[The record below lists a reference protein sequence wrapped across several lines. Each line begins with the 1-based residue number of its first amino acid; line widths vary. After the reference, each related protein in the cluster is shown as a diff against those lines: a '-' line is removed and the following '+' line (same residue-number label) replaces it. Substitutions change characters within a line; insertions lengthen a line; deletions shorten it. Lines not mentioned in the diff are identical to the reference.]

1 MMTATSTAPSIA
13 DIHKKLTAPG
23 EILEMA
29 EVTIR
34 GVSTRVWKNA
44 PSSLAQV
51 LTASRKHGAADF
63 MVYED
68 DRWSFE
74 RHFLATARLAN
85 VLRERYGVKKGDRV
99 AIAMRNFPEWS
110 VAFWAAVS
118 AGAIVVPLNAWW
130 TGAELVYG
138 LQDSGSTVLFGDAER
153 LDRLAPEIAQLPGLR
168 LIVARDQRKELPAG
182 AEHFNAVLGQI
193 PADASLPPVAIDP
206 EDDATIF
213 YTSGTTGHPK
223 GVLGTHRNI
232 CGNLLS
238 LRFANM
244 RASIRG
250 SAPGVATRGSASGV
264 AMRGSASGVAISGSA
279 SGVAMSDASSA
290 PRSEASKPSA
300 GGAGPKPGATQNV
313 YLLSVPFF
321 HATGCHSVLVANL
334 AAGNRLVIMHKWEAG
349 RALELIEREKVN
361 TFGGVPA
368 MVWQV
373 LTHPDFDKRDLSSV
387 KSIGYGGAPAAPE
400 LVRKIEEMFPG
411 RTPSNGYGMTETSSV
426 STMNIGVDYLR
437 HPDSVGVPVAVCD
450 VKVVDEDGRTL
461 ATGEVGELWIKGPNI
476 VKEYWHK
483 PEATAATFTGGWV
496 HTGDLARV
504 DDEGFVYLVDRAK
517 DLLIRGGENIS
528 SVEVESALFEHPAVT
543 DAAVIGIPDQV
554 LGEEVGAVVHLA
566 PGSSVSEAELKAHV
580 AARLAS
586 FKVPRR
592 VWFFDEP
599 LPRNPAGKILKR
611 DLRKQLLGV

>member
-1 MMTATSTAPSIA
+1 MTTAPSIT
-13 DIHKKLTAPG
+13 DIHAKLTAPG
-23 EILEMA
+23 EVLEMA

-34 GVSTRVWKNA
+34 GVPTRVWKNA
-44 PSSLAQV
+44 PPSLGAV
-51 LTASRKHGAADF
+51 LGTSRKHGSADF

-74 RHFLATARLAN
+74 RHFLAAAHLAN
-85 VLRERYGVKKGDRV
+85 ILRDRYGLKKGDRV

-110 VAFWAAVS
+110 VAFWAAAA

-130 TGAELVYG
+130 TAPELVYG
-138 LQDSGSTVLFGDAER
+138 LEDSGSTLLFCDSER
-153 LDRLAPEIAQLPGLR
+153 LERLAPELGQLPGLR
-168 LIVARDQRKELPAG
+168 VVVARAPQDSAPGGG
-182 AEHFNAVLGQI
+182 AEHFDDVLGAV
-193 PADASLPPVAIDP
+193 PTDAALPDVAIEP

-238 LRFANM
+238 LRFANV
-244 RASIRG
+244 RAALRG
-250 SAPGVATRGSASGV
+250 PVAGAKAP
-264 AMRGSASGVAISGSA
+264 
-279 SGVAMSDASSA
+279 
-290 PRSEASKPSA
+290 PA
-300 GGAGPKPGATQNV
+300 GGQNV

-321 HATGCHSVLVANL
+321 HATGCHSILVANL
-334 AAGNRLVIMHKWEAG
+334 AAGNKLVIMRKWEAG
-349 RALELIEREKVN
+349 RALELIERERVN

-373 LTHPDFDKRDLSSV
+373 LTHPDFTTRDLSSV
-387 KSIGYGGAPAAPE
+387 RSIGYGGAPAAPE

-426 STMNIGVDYLR
+426 TTMNMGVDYLR
-437 HPDSVGVPVAVCD
+437 HPDSVGVPVPVCD
-450 VKVVDEDGRTL
+450 LKVVDEQERALPAGQ
-461 ATGEVGELWIKGPNI
+461 VGELWIKGPNV

-483 PEATAATFTGGWV
+483 PEASASTFTDGWV
-496 HTGDLARV
+496 HTGDLARI
-504 DDEGFVYLVDRAK
+504 DDEGFLYLVDRAK

-528 SVEVESALFEHPAVT
+528 SVEVEGALFEHPAVT

-566 PGSSVSEAELKAHV
+566 PGTSVSEEELKTWV
-580 AARLAS
+580 AARLAG
-586 FKVPRR
+586 FKVPRK

-611 DLRKQLLGV
+611 DLKKQLFGA